1 MFIKPS
7 VVKKYVS
14 SKGKRTAKS
23 FISSLD
29 AFIQHKIDQCIAQHN
44 GNKKTLDAELAAIL
58 GIK

>member
-7 VVKKYVS
+7 VVKKYVK

-23 FISSLD
+23 FLSALD
-29 AFIQHKIDQCIAQHN
+29 AFIQRKLDQCIDQHN

-58 GIK
+58 GIH